1 MAELDGEIV
10 YQSGR
15 TEVGESFC
23 EDTALVRAYDKA
35 VKPLQSVPAMEREG
49 CHPHVNVPGESEGEN
64 ETKREEDEEK
74 GTKVQV
80 GESFCEDTALVR
92 AYDKAVKPLQSV
104 PAMEREGCH
113 PHVNVPGESEGENE
127 TKREEDEEKGTK
139 VQCVVSLLCE
149 DGLVYPAVVRKL
161 LPDRGRCVVR
171 FEGYGNEE
179 EQELSALLP
188 AQDSEPSDPTH
199 TTEPQPESG
208 QASQWQAGLRCCAVW
223 SEDGLVYPAVV
234 RKLLPDRGRCVVR
247 FEGYGNEEEQ
257 DLSALTH
264 TQDSEPSDP
273 THTQDSEP
281 SSPTHTQD
289 SDPTHTTELH
299 EEDGE
304 DESRPESLKPVKKE
318 KAKKQ
323 GRSCPERNHAFLFPF
338 PFPPS
343 VPPGYSSGLT
353 FLPLPPPPPPPAFT
367 FHASNCEGAAD
378 EIDVDSLSSMLL
390 SWYLCGYHTGFHLI
404 EALQEVLEKLKSKR
418 LPSAEKKLGW
428 VPSCD
433 AGEQCA
439 VRKGSR
445 IGKLCNCPRGTS
457 CNFYILK
464 CL

>member
-64 ETKREEDEEK
+64 ETKSQEEEDK
-74 GTKVQV
+74 GTKVQWQV
-80 GESFCEDTALVR
+80 GWRCC
-92 AYDKAVKPLQSV
+92 AVWS
-104 PAMEREGCH
+104 
-113 PHVNVPGESEGENE
+113 
-127 TKREEDEEKGTK
+127 
-139 VQCVVSLLCE
+139 E
-149 DGLVYPAVVRKL
+149 DGLVYPAMVRKL

-179 EQELSALLP
+179 EQDFSALLP

-199 TTEPQPESG
+199 TQDSEPSDPTHTQDSEPSDPTHTQDSEPSDPTHTSEPQPESG
-208 QASQWQAGLRCCAVW
+208 QASQWQVGWRCCAVW

-257 DLSALTH
+257 DLSALLPA
-264 TQDSEPSDP
+264 QDSEPSDS

-281 SSPTHTQD
+281 SSPTQTQD
-289 SDPTHTTELH
+289 SEPSGPTQTQDSEPTHTTELH

-323 GRSCPERNHAFLFPF
+323 GRSCPERNHAFPFPF
-338 PFPPS
+338 PFPP
-343 VPPGYSSGLT
+343 PMPQGYSGGPT

-367 FHASNCEGAAD
+367 FHSSNCEGAAD

-390 SWYLCGYHTGFHLI
+390 SWYLCGYHTGFHLGLQQGRA
-404 EALQEVLEKLKSKR
+404 EAGKNCAKIKQAQLNTN
-418 LPSAEKKLGW
+418 KKL
-428 VPSCD
+428 
-433 AGEQCA
+433 
-439 VRKGSR
+439 RKNLS
-445 IGKLCNCPRGTS
+445 
-457 CNFYILK
+457 
-464 CL
+464 